1 MTLLFKKLLAIIMDK
16 EEKQNWQKIKEHFE
30 SLPEHK
36 RDNMFYKRA
45 VSICAG
51 EKDLIEHPSL
61 EPEKEE

>member
-16 EEKQNWQKIKEHFE
+16 DEKQNWQKIKEHFE

-45 VSICAG
+45 VAICGG
-51 EKDLIEHPSL
+51 EDDPIEL
-61 EPEKEE
+61 PEIKENEA

>member
-16 EEKQNWQKIKEHFE
+16 DEKQNCQKIKEHFE

-45 VSICAG
+45 VAICGG
-51 EKDLIEHPSL
+51 EDDPIEL
-61 EPEKEE
+61 PEIKENEA

>member
-1 MTLLFKKLLAIIMDK
+1 MDK

-45 VSICAG
+45 VAICGG
-51 EKDLIEHPSL
+51 EDDPIEL
-61 EPEKEE
+61 PEIKENKA

>member
-1 MTLLFKKLLAIIMDK
+1 MDK
-16 EEKQNWQKIKEHFE
+16 DEKQNWQKIKEHFE

-51 EKDLIEHPSL
+51 EKDLIEHPPL